1 MENKNKFFFKK
12 EDKAIK
18 ELLNHEKMNLI
29 VGGLEY
35 SSYSKTTYAESTGV
49 DKPRLPPGY

>member
-1 MENKNKFFFKK
+1 MENKKKFFFNK
-12 EDKAIK
+12 EYKAIK